1 MSKNKELKI
10 TFHNPNNEKD
20 SRLIAEIFISHA
32 AQKIVW
38 DCVINQNKIIESE
51 EHLNDRPNEEKIKML
66 FPTVQSQLNNYRPR
80 LQHSD
85 CEDGEYNCCNLQ
97 FVWGVKSPD
106 DISAQ
111 EATFYTMNDLDIIYD
126 RESNEYLL
134 GIETIYSFSEGS
146 KGEIK
151 YLENLLERFT
161 EFMEENRYISTEDK
175 LCLYRIESVEPWRAE
190 TILDLYIRFKVF
202 VNGYKS
208 VFRS

>member
-1 MSKNKELKI
+1 MI
-10 TFHNPNNEKD
+10 
-20 SRLIAEIFISHA
+20 
-32 AQKIVW
+32 
-38 DCVINQNKIIESE
+38 
-51 EHLNDRPNEEKIKML
+51 DRMKKKIKML
-66 FPTVQSQLNNYRPR
+66 FPEVQSQLNNYRPR

-85 CEDGEYNCCNLQ
+85 CEDGEYNCGNLQ
-97 FVWGVKSPD
+97 FFWGVKSLD

-111 EATFYTMNDLDIIYD
+111 EAACYTMNDLDIIYD

-134 GIETIYSFSEGS
+134 GIETIYSFAEGS

-175 LCLYRIESVEPWRAE
+175 LCLYHIESGEPWRAE
-190 TILDLYIRFKVF
+190 TILDLYIRFKIF

>member
-1 MSKNKELKI
+1 MI
-10 TFHNPNNEKD
+10 
-20 SRLIAEIFISHA
+20 
-32 AQKIVW
+32 
-38 DCVINQNKIIESE
+38 
-51 EHLNDRPNEEKIKML
+51 DRMKKKIKML
-66 FPTVQSQLNNYRPR
+66 FSAVRSQLNKYRLR

-85 CEDGEYNCCNLQ
+85 FEDNEYNCGNLQ

-111 EATFYTMNDLDIIYD
+111 VATFYTMNDLDIIYD

-161 EFMEENRYISTEDK
+161 EFMEENRYIPTEDK
-175 LCLYRIESVEPWRAE
+175 LCLYRIESGEPWRAE

>member
-1 MSKNKELKI
+1 MKK
-10 TFHNPNNEKD
+10 
-20 SRLIAEIFISHA
+20 
-32 AQKIVW
+32 
-38 DCVINQNKIIESE
+38 
-51 EHLNDRPNEEKIKML
+51 KIKML
-66 FPTVQSQLNNYRPR
+66 FLAVQSQLNNYSPR

-85 CEDGEYNCCNLQ
+85 CEDNEYNCGNLQ

-106 DISAQ
+106 GISAQ

-134 GIETIYSFSEGS
+134 GIETIYSFSEDS

-161 EFMEENRYISTEDK
+161 EFMEENRYIPTEDK
-175 LCLYRIESVEPWRAE
+175 LCLYRIESGEPWRTE

>member
-1 MSKNKELKI
+1 MI
-10 TFHNPNNEKD
+10 
-20 SRLIAEIFISHA
+20 
-32 AQKIVW
+32 
-38 DCVINQNKIIESE
+38 
-51 EHLNDRPNEEKIKML
+51 DRMKKKIKML
-66 FPTVQSQLNNYRPR
+66 FPAVQSQLNKCRLR

-85 CEDGEYNCCNLQ
+85 CEDNEYNCGNLQ

-106 DISAQ
+106 GISAQ

-126 RESNEYLL
+126 CESNEYLL
-134 GIETIYSFSEGS
+134 GIETIYSFAEDS

-175 LCLYRIESVEPWRAE
+175 LCLYRIESGEPWRAE